1 MREVAMTILTVRN
14 LDPEIH
20 QKLREQA
27 AAHGRSMEAE
37 ARAILEAGVAPRTIN
52 LVDALRRF
60 ADEADLTDEEID
72 LMFPP
77 RRTEVQRPV
86 TFGDVE

>member
-1 MREVAMTILTVRN
+1 MTILTVRN

-37 ARAILEAGVAPRTIN
+37 ARAILEAGVGPRTIN
-52 LVDALRRF
+52 LVEALRRF
-60 ADEADLTDEEID
+60 ADDADLTEDEID
-72 LMFPP
+72 LMFPA

-86 TFGDVE
+86 TFDDAE